1 MNFSPKPRNPA
12 EFDRRARAKP
22 PRMRDTTAMQQQPPP
37 TAERPPLAAPV
48 MGCRDWVMLL
58 CLSVLWGGS
67 FFFYKILA
75 PAIPPLTVVLGRAT
89 ISALLLNA
97 VLAARGERLRLPLR
111 RWVEVVWLAFLTN
124 ALPFAL
130 FAWSEHHISSGLAS
144 VLNATTPIFA
154 VLVAASYGIERL
166 RAGRLAGIL
175 LGLAGTLVVVGPEA
189 IEGLSAGL
197 GGEAACLAASVCYGF
212 GGIYARRFSNLSPL
226 QVTTG
231 QSTASAVLLLPAAAI
246 VERPWSLPM
255 PGPSAWAAL
264 FGIVILSTVVA
275 YLIYFRLLARTG
287 PTNVS
292 LVTLLVPVSAL
303 LLGAVFLAEPIRP
316 QAVAGMGLIALG
328 LAAIDGRMFGLVAAR
343 VRRSEAP

>member
-1 MNFSPKPRNPA
+1 MKQHAPPKPTRIA
-12 EFDRRARAKP
+12 V
-22 PRMRDTTAMQQQPPP
+22 
-37 TAERPPLAAPV
+37 LAPV
-48 MGCRDWVMLL
+48 MDGRDWSMLL

-75 PAIPPLTVVLGRAT
+75 PSVPPLTVVLGRAV
-89 ISALLLNA
+89 ISALLLHA

-111 RWVEVVWLAFLTN
+111 RWAEIGWLAFLTN

-144 VLNATTPIFA
+144 VLNATTPIFS

-166 RAGRLAGIL
+166 RAGRLAGVL

-189 IEGLSAGL
+189 VSGLSSGL
-197 GGEAACLAASVCYGF
+197 LGEAACLVASVCYGF

-231 QSTASAVLLLPAAAI
+231 QSTASAILLLPAASI
-246 VERPWSLPM
+246 VEQPWSLPM
-255 PGPSAWAAL
+255 PGLEAWAAL
-264 FGIVILSTVVA
+264 FGIAILSTVVA
-275 YLIYFRLLARTG
+275 YLIYFRLLTRAG

-303 LLGAVFLAEPIRP
+303 LLGALFLGEPIRLG
-316 QAVAGMGLIALG
+316 AVAGMGLIALG